1 MHWKRVQQAIEDLSY
16 NFQQFDLESLVR
28 RIEDQR
34 QRGITRIPFPFQ
46 PGLTGLWVPGAKVD
60 YIFYDQNTHSLHQ
73 THIILH
79 ELAHIVLGH
88 RCQPLDEILPP
99 ELLAQLHGDSSSG
112 RLRQVQAASS
122 DDEQEQESELFVYL
136 IREQIVPARRLVE
149 LTSDS
154 SSVPGFGRFTAGMA
168 FTD

>member
-1 MHWKRVQQAIEDLSY
+1 MHWKRVQQAIENLGY

-46 PGLTGLWVPGAKVD
+46 PGLTGLWIPATNVD

-88 RCQPLDEILPP
+88 RCQPLDQILPP
-99 ELLAQLHGDSSSG
+99 EFLAQLQSDSSLG
-112 RLRQVQAASS
+112 RLRQVRAASS
-122 DDEQEQESELFVYL
+122 DDEQEQESELFVFL
-136 IREQIVPARRLVE
+136 IQERIMQARRLAE
-149 LTSDS
+149 LTGDP
-154 SSVPGFGRFTAGMA
+154 SSVAGFSRFTAGMG
-168 FTD
+168 FVD

>member
-1 MHWKRVQQAIEDLSY
+1 MHWKRVQQAIENLGYD
-16 NFQQFDLESLVR
+16 FQQFDLESLVR

-46 PGLTGLWVPGAKVD
+46 PGLTGLWIPATNVD

-88 RCQPLDEILPP
+88 RCQPLTRF
-99 ELLAQLHGDSSSG
+99 S
-112 RLRQVQAASS
+112 RLNFWLNYKVFPHRGGCDRFKPQAATTNRNRNRSC
-122 DDEQEQESELFVYL
+122 LF
-136 IREQIVPARRLVE
+136 
-149 LTSDS
+149 S
-154 SSVPGFGRFTAGMA
+154 
-168 FTD
+168 